1 MKPFLSSLSE
11 IEERLASAQYSG
23 LIRLKQISE
32 KRQFIEERISEVTRA
47 LKNAELNLKEF
58 KESNRRVERSPS
70 LKLDESRLER
80 EVSLQTTLYMTLKSQ
95 FENVK
100 IEEKIKTSDDGK
112 GILITNDAIEQISSL
127 LKNQTDKKVLRV
139 GVRSGGCSG
148 MSYTM
153 DFIGGDE
160 INADDKVYDYSLSA
174 EQTFKVICDPKSLL
188 YIYGMQL
195 DFSKDLIG
203 GGFNFVNPNASQTCG
218 CGSSFA
224 V

>member
-1 MKPFLSSLSE
+1 ME
-11 IEERLASAQYSG
+11 
-23 LIRLKQISE
+23 
-32 KRQFIEERISEVTRA
+32 
-47 LKNAELNLKEF
+47 NA
-58 KESNRRVERSPS
+58 
-70 LKLDESRLER
+70 
-80 EVSLQTTLYMTLKSQ
+80 
-95 FENVK
+95 K
-100 IEEKIKTSDDGK
+100 IEEKIKNSDNGK
-112 GILITNDAIEQISSL
+112 GILITNDAIDQISSL
-127 LKNQTDKKVLRV
+127 LKSQTDKRALRV

-153 DFIGGDE
+153 DFISGDE
-160 INADDKVYDYSLSA
+160 INPDDKVYDYSLSSK
-174 EQTFKVICDPKSLL
+174 QTFKVVCDPKSLL

>member
-1 MKPFLSSLSE
+1 M
-11 IEERLASAQYSG
+11 
-23 LIRLKQISE
+23 
-32 KRQFIEERISEVTRA
+32 
-47 LKNAELNLKEF
+47 
-58 KESNRRVERSPS
+58 
-70 LKLDESRLER
+70 
-80 EVSLQTTLYMTLKSQ
+80 
-95 FENVK
+95 ENVK

-127 LKNQTDKKVLRV
+127 LKNQTDKKALRV

-160 INADDKVYDYSLSA
+160 ITSDDKVYDYSLSS
-174 EQTFKVICDPKSLL
+174 EQTFKVVCDPKSLL

>member
-1 MKPFLSSLSE
+1 M
-11 IEERLASAQYSG
+11 
-23 LIRLKQISE
+23 
-32 KRQFIEERISEVTRA
+32 
-47 LKNAELNLKEF
+47 
-58 KESNRRVERSPS
+58 
-70 LKLDESRLER
+70 
-80 EVSLQTTLYMTLKSQ
+80 
-95 FENVK
+95 ENVK

-127 LKNQTDKKVLRV
+127 LKNQTDKKALRV

-160 INADDKVYDYSLSA
+160 INSDDKVYDYSLNT
-174 EQTFKVICDPKSLL
+174 EQTFKVVCDPKSLL

>member
-1 MKPFLSSLSE
+1 MD
-11 IEERLASAQYSG
+11 
-23 LIRLKQISE
+23 IRILL
-32 KRQFIEERISEVTRA
+32 FM
-47 LKNAELNLKEF
+47 
-58 KESNRRVERSPS
+58 
-70 LKLDESRLER
+70 D
-80 EVSLQTTLYMTLKSQ
+80 
-95 FENVK
+95 NVK
-100 IEEKIKTSDDGK
+100 IEEKIKTSNDGK
-112 GILITNDAIEQISSL
+112 GILITNDAIEQISNL
-127 LKNQTDKKVLRV
+127 LKNQTDKKALRV

-153 DFIGGDE
+153 DFIEGNE
-160 INADDKVYDYSLSA
+160 INSDDKVYDYSLSS

>member
-1 MKPFLSSLSE
+1 M
-11 IEERLASAQYSG
+11 
-23 LIRLKQISE
+23 
-32 KRQFIEERISEVTRA
+32 
-47 LKNAELNLKEF
+47 
-58 KESNRRVERSPS
+58 
-70 LKLDESRLER
+70 
-80 EVSLQTTLYMTLKSQ
+80 
-95 FENVK
+95 ENVK

-127 LKNQTDKKVLRV
+127 LKSQTDKKALRV

-160 INADDKVYDYSLSA
+160 INSDDKVYDYSLNSQ
-174 EQTFKVICDPKSLL
+174 QTFRVICDPKSLL

>member
-1 MKPFLSSLSE
+1 M
-11 IEERLASAQYSG
+11 
-23 LIRLKQISE
+23 
-32 KRQFIEERISEVTRA
+32 
-47 LKNAELNLKEF
+47 
-58 KESNRRVERSPS
+58 
-70 LKLDESRLER
+70 
-80 EVSLQTTLYMTLKSQ
+80 
-95 FENVK
+95 ENMK
-100 IEEKIKTSDDGK
+100 IEEKINTSDDGK

-127 LKNQTDKKVLRV
+127 LKNQTDKKALRV

-160 INADDKVYDYSLSA
+160 INLDDKVYDYSLSS
-174 EQTFKVICDPKSLL
+174 EQTFQVICDPKSLL
-188 YIYGMQL
+188 YIYGMEL

>member
-1 MKPFLSSLSE
+1 M
-11 IEERLASAQYSG
+11 
-23 LIRLKQISE
+23 
-32 KRQFIEERISEVTRA
+32 
-47 LKNAELNLKEF
+47 
-58 KESNRRVERSPS
+58 
-70 LKLDESRLER
+70 
-80 EVSLQTTLYMTLKSQ
+80 
-95 FENVK
+95 ENVK
-100 IEEKIKTSDDGK
+100 IEEKINTSDDGK
-112 GILITNDAIEQISSL
+112 GILITNDAIDQISFL
-127 LKNQTDKKVLRV
+127 LKNQSDKKALRV

-160 INADDKVYDYSLSA
+160 INSDDKVYDYSLTS
-174 EQTFKVICDPKSLL
+174 EQTFKVVCDPKSLL

>member
-1 MKPFLSSLSE
+1 M
-11 IEERLASAQYSG
+11 
-23 LIRLKQISE
+23 
-32 KRQFIEERISEVTRA
+32 
-47 LKNAELNLKEF
+47 
-58 KESNRRVERSPS
+58 
-70 LKLDESRLER
+70 
-80 EVSLQTTLYMTLKSQ
+80 
-95 FENVK
+95 ENVK

-112 GILITNDAIEQISSL
+112 GILITNDAIEQISNL
-127 LKNQTDKKVLRV
+127 LKNQTDKKALRV

-153 DFIGGDE
+153 DFIEANE
-160 INADDKVYDYSLSA
+160 INSDDKVYDYSLSS
-174 EQTFKVICDPKSLL
+174 EQNFKVVCDPKSLL

>member
-1 MKPFLSSLSE
+1 M
-11 IEERLASAQYSG
+11 
-23 LIRLKQISE
+23 E
-32 KRQFIEERISEVTRA
+32 K
-47 LKNAELNLKEF
+47 
-58 KESNRRVERSPS
+58 
-70 LKLDESRLER
+70 
-80 EVSLQTTLYMTLKSQ
+80 
-95 FENVK
+95 VK
-100 IEEKIKTSDDGK
+100 IQEKINTSDDGK
-112 GILITNDAIEQISSL
+112 GILITKVAIEQISSL
-127 LKNQTDKKVLRV
+127 LKNQTDKKALRV

-153 DFIGGDE
+153 DFISGEE
-160 INADDKVYDYSLSA
+160 INSDDKVYDYSLSS
-174 EQTFKVICDPKSLL
+174 EQTFKVVCDPKSLL

>member
-1 MKPFLSSLSE
+1 M
-11 IEERLASAQYSG
+11 
-23 LIRLKQISE
+23 
-32 KRQFIEERISEVTRA
+32 
-47 LKNAELNLKEF
+47 
-58 KESNRRVERSPS
+58 
-70 LKLDESRLER
+70 
-80 EVSLQTTLYMTLKSQ
+80 
-95 FENVK
+95 ENV
-100 IEEKIKTSDDGK
+100 EVAEKIKNSDDGK
-112 GILITNDAIEQISSL
+112 GILITNDAIEQISNL
-127 LKNQTDKKVLRV
+127 LRNQTDKKALRV

-153 DFIGGDE
+153 DFIDVHQ
-160 INADDKVYDYSLSA
+160 INSDDKVYDYSLNP
-174 EQTFKVICDPKSLL
+174 EQTFQVVCDPKSLL